1 MSEPDSISTILDNL
15 IEYWKELPAGAK
27 KNEIRNDLFDIKKEI
42 MKSLLENGIDYQR
55 PFES

>member
-1 MSEPDSISTILDNL
+1 MSEPDSIGVILDNL
-15 IEYWKELPAGAK
+15 IEYWKELPAGVK
-27 KNEIRNDLFDIKKEI
+27 KNEIRNDLFDIKKDI